1 MSLIVG
7 ILGNPR
13 TRDQSPASTL
23 RGFACTVPSMVPGI
37 SGSRASLARRI
48 GALGCAALLFS
59 SRPVVGQNGVSENID
74 VDLGGVQL
82 ELVLIR
88 AGSFVQGSP
97 ATEKDRGSDETER
110 NVTLTHDFYL
120 GRAPITVA
128 QFTRFTEETG
138 YRTEAEI
145 GKSGGFGFTG
155 QSLAQ
160 RPDFNWKN
168 PGFVQTGEH
177 PVTLVTYGDA
187 QAFNGWVT
195 RKTGRTF
202 DLPSEAEWEYAYRAG
217 TKTRFYTGDADSAAT
232 DLGWFKHNASGGT
245 APVAKKQPNAFGLY
259 DMGGNVY
266 EWCRDWYGPYADDPA
281 SDPERSSPP
290 AGEKARRVLRGGSW
304 LKDAKHLRAAARYR
318 NDPGSRNA
326 DNGFRVRAALEV
338 TASAPPTGANSD
350 ARASG
355 SVTPDAGKEKE
366 SDKSSFGVVLVGLI
380 GLFGVGQVA
389 LLVISL
395 LRRPRPMP
403 GAPGVTYR
411 PEGDGF
417 WVYAPASLHGSRLHY
432 RARVPGGPHRAV
444 VPLESS
450 ASGQFVYTGAKPQN
464 VEAEQIVAFNVGYA
478 MGAASQQSSPR
489 DEYVEPP
496 RPAFRGYPSAY

>member
-1 MSLIVG
+1 M
-7 ILGNPR
+7 
-13 TRDQSPASTL
+13 
-23 RGFACTVPSMVPGI
+23 RGFVCTVPSMVLGNFR
-37 SGSRASLARRI
+37 SRAKLARGI
-48 GALGCAALLFS
+48 GALGCAALLSS
-59 SRPVVGQNGVSENID
+59 SRPVVAQNRVTENINL
-74 VDLGGVQL
+74 DLGGLQL
-82 ELVLIR
+82 ELILIR

-110 NVTLTHDFYL
+110 HVTLTHDFYL

-138 YRTEAEI
+138 YRTEAET
-145 GKSGGFGFTG
+145 GKSGGFGFAG
-155 QSLAQ
+155 QGLVQ

-168 PGFVQTGEH
+168 PGFVQTGEQ

-187 QAFNGWVT
+187 QAFNGWLT

-217 TKTRFYTGDADSAAT
+217 TKTRFYTGDAEGAAT
-232 DLGWFKHNASGGT
+232 DLGWFKHNASSGT

-266 EWCRDWYGPYADDPA
+266 EWCRDWYGPYAAGPA
-281 SDPERSSPP
+281 SDPEQSSPP
-290 AGEKARRVLRGGSW
+290 AGDKARRVLRGGSW

-338 TASAPPTGANSD
+338 TAKAPLAGSDSNAATTPDVGAAPP
-350 ARASG
+350 
-355 SVTPDAGKEKE
+355 
-366 SDKSSFGVVLVGLI
+366 SDKSSFGGLIVGLV
-380 GLFGVGQVA
+380 GLFGVGSVA
-389 LLVISL
+389 VLIISL
-395 LRRPRPMP
+395 LRRPRAMP

-411 PEGDGF
+411 PDGDGF
-417 WVYAPASLHGSRLHY
+417 WVYAPASLHGARLHY
-432 RARVPGGPHRAV
+432 RARMPSGPERAV

-450 ASGQFVYTGAKPQN
+450 ASGQFVYTGGKPQS
-464 VEAEQIVAFNVGYA
+464 VEAEQVVAFNVGYA
-478 MGAASQQSSPR
+478 MGAASQQPSPAPSPR

-496 RPAFRGYPSAY
+496 QPAFRGYPSAY

>member
-1 MSLIVG
+1 M
-7 ILGNPR
+7 
-13 TRDQSPASTL
+13 
-23 RGFACTVPSMVPGI
+23 CTVPSMVLGI
-37 SGSRASLARRI
+37 SGSRARLARGI
-48 GALGCAALLFS
+48 GALGCSALLLLS
-59 SRPVVGQNGVSENID
+59 SRPVVAQNRVSQNIN

-110 NVTLTHDFYL
+110 NVTLTHDYYL

-138 YRTEAEI
+138 YRTEAET
-145 GKSGGFGFTG
+145 GKSGGFGFAG
-155 QSLAQ
+155 QGLVQ

-168 PGFVQTGEH
+168 PGFVQTGEQ

-195 RKTGRTF
+195 HKTGRTF

-217 TKTRFYTGDADSAAT
+217 TKTRFYTGDAEGAAT

-266 EWCRDWYGPYADDPA
+266 EWCRDWYGPYAAGPA
-281 SDPERSSPP
+281 SDPEQSSPP
-290 AGEKARRVLRGGSW
+290 AGDKARRVLRGGSW

-338 TASAPPTGANSD
+338 TEKAPLTGADSN
-350 ARASG
+350 AATRGA
-355 SVTPDAGKEKE
+355 VTPGAGKESHE
-366 SDKSSFGVVLVGLI
+366 WWFSALLVGLI
-380 GLFGVGQVA
+380 GLFGVASVA
-389 LLVISL
+389 VLIISL

-417 WVYAPASLHGSRLHY
+417 WVYAPAGLHGSRLHY
-432 RARVPGGPHRAV
+432 RARVPGGPQRAV

-450 ASGQFVYTGAKPQN
+450 ASGQFVYTGAKPQS
-464 VEAEQIVAFNVGYA
+464 VEAEQVVAFHVGYA
-478 MGAASQQSSPR
+478 MGAAPQQPSPR

-496 RPAFRGYPSAY
+496 QSAFRGYPSAY